1 MQEYVLSGGEIVRL
15 KQYIERKHLGLEP
28 KLRASILADAVHRI
42 IEGRLPSFPDDV
54 KKAVCYELL
63 KEHRETLVIQ
73 TDDVLQHCMTLDL
86 SNEDLLSSLSEWV
99 SNSSTFPL
107 QEEMVSEILLQWSQ
121 KQSSTISLQA
131 LEQEWSQGQEDAS
144 VSVELAVVM
153 EAEDTTVPLVVPYWN
168 RIRCNRRISM
178 AMACIS
184 AIGLVIM
191 VVLSMKQQSSAPAT
205 NVDALNKQQP
215 IMNNSATNID
225 GGIPEELKYVVI
237 DRKRL
242 KQYLWKRNSML
253 AEEPYM
259 SQIIEASKKYDI
271 HPLLLFAITG
281 QEQGFVPKDHK
292 QVEAIA
298 NNPFNVF
305 GSWESYNTSIARS
318 ASIAAKTVFN
328 ISSKRPGGS
337 QPIQWLNRTY
347 AEDPNWWKGVTW
359 FLNELKREVE
369 DESFKWPE

>member
-42 IEGRLPSFPDDV
+42 IEGRLPSFPDEV

-63 KEHRETLVIQ
+63 KQHRETLVIQ
-73 TDDVLQHCMTLDL
+73 TDDVLQYCMTLDL
-86 SNEDLLSSLSEWV
+86 RNEDLLSSLSEWV
-99 SNSSTFPL
+99 SNRSTFPL

-121 KQSSTISLQA
+121 KQSSTVSLQA
-131 LEQEWSQGQEDAS
+131 LEREWSQGQEDSS
-144 VSVELAVVM
+144 VSVELAVAM
-153 EAEDTTVPLVVPYWN
+153 EAEDTTVPIVVPYSN
-168 RIRCNRRISM
+168 RIRFNRRISM
-178 AMACIS
+178 TMACIC

-191 VVLSMKQQSSAPAT
+191 MVLSMNQQSSAPAT
-205 NVDALNKQQP
+205 NVDALNIQQP
-215 IMNNSATNID
+215 INKASNLE

-242 KQYLWKRNSML
+242 QQYLRDRNSML
-253 AEEPYM
+253 AEEPYL
-259 SQIIEASKKYDI
+259 SEIIEASKKYDI

-292 QVEAIA
+292 QVEEIA

-359 FLNELKREVE
+359 FFNELKREVE
-369 DESFKWPE
+369 GESFVWPE

>member
-1 MQEYVLSGGEIVRL
+1 MQDYVLSSGEIVRL
-15 KQYIERKHLGLEP
+15 KQYIERKHLDLEP

-42 IEGRLPSFPDDV
+42 IEGRLPSFPDGV
-54 KKAVCYELL
+54 KKQLCYELL
-63 KEHRETLVIQ
+63 KKHRETLVIQ
-73 TDDVLQHCMTLDL
+73 TDDVLQHCVSLDL
-86 SNEDLLSSLSEWV
+86 SNEELLSSLSEWV
-99 SNSSTFPL
+99 SNRSTFPL
-107 QEEMVSEILLQWSQ
+107 QGEIVSEILLQWSQ
-121 KQSSTISLQA
+121 QQSPTVTLQA
-131 LEQEWSQGQEDAS
+131 LEREWSQAQEDFS
-144 VSVELAVVM
+144 VSEELAVAM
-153 EAEDTTVPLVVPYWN
+153 EAEVISEPLVVPYWK
-168 RIRCNRRISM
+168 RVGFNRRISI
-178 AMACIS
+178 AMVCFS
-184 AIGLVIM
+184 TIGLVILL
-191 VVLSMKQQSSAPAT
+191 VFSLVQHSSEPAI
-205 NVDALNKQQP
+205 NVDTVNIQQP
-215 IMNNSATNID
+215 TMNNTGTNLD
-225 GGIPEELKYVVI
+225 GGIPMELKYVVI

-242 KQYLWKRNSML
+242 QQYLRNRNSML
-253 AEEPYM
+253 AEEPYL

-347 AEDPNWWKGVTW
+347 AEDPDWWKGVTW
-359 FLNELKREVE
+359 FFNELKREVE
-369 DESFKWPE
+369 DDSFVWPE

>member
-54 KKAVCYELL
+54 KKAVCFELL
-63 KEHRETLVIQ
+63 KQHRETLVIQ

-99 SNSSTFPL
+99 SNRSTFPL
-107 QEEMVSEILLQWSQ
+107 QEEVVSEILLQWSQ
-121 KQSSTISLQA
+121 KQSSTISLKA
-131 LEQEWSQGQEDAS
+131 LEREWSQGQEVSS
-144 VSVELAVVM
+144 VSVELAVAM
-153 EAEDTTVPLVVPYWN
+153 EAEDTTVPIVVPYWN
-168 RIRCNRRISM
+168 RIRFNRRISM
-178 AMACIS
+178 TMACIC

-191 VVLSMKQQSSAPAT
+191 VVLSMNQQSSAPAT
-205 NVDALNKQQP
+205 NVDTLNIQQP
-215 IMNNSATNID
+215 INRVSNLE

-242 KQYLWKRNSML
+242 QQYLRNRNSML
-253 AEEPYM
+253 AEEPYL
-259 SQIIEASKKYDI
+259 SEIIEASKKYDI

-281 QEQGFVPKDHK
+281 QEQGFVPKDHQ
-292 QVEAIA
+292 QVEEIA

-359 FLNELKREVE
+359 FFNELKREVE